1 MTQKLDRRTRYTRS
15 VIKQSFLELLQ
26 KYPFPKVTVTAIC
39 KKAEITRATF
49 YLHYMDIY
57 ALLDA
62 ILEEA
67 LHLSENTNPD
77 KSLADFLYQASQSNE
92 SVSFIKNNYT
102 MLPVCQRIADS
113 PCYQALFSDKTLG
126 PYILEYIFTHEKLK

>member
-1 MTQKLDRRTRYTRS
+1 MTQKVRS
-15 VIKQSFLELLQ
+15 SHPLYAFCYQAIFLELLQ

-77 KSLADFLYQASQSNE
+77 KLGRFSLPSQS
-92 SVSFIKNNYT
+92 IK
-102 MLPVCQRIADS
+102 
-113 PCYQALFSDKTLG
+113 
-126 PYILEYIFTHEKLK
+126 